1 MIGIYFSGT
10 GNSKYALELFL
21 DNYNKAARAFPLE
34 DKNIIHYI
42 KENKEIVFS
51 YSVQF
56 SSLPKMLKDF
66 IDHNKHLWRGKKRG
80 RGHGNGDYK
89 VYCRRH
95 GRQHSCGKRA
105 AGRQ

>member
-66 IDHNKHLWRGKKRG
+66 KIG
-80 RGHGNGDYK
+80 RAH
-89 VYCRRH
+89 V
-95 GRQHSCGKRA
+95 
-105 AGRQ
+105 